1 MMTEK
6 IQALKNTLALKAI
19 EVKMAKKEHISPES
33 LAKLI
38 AAAKDESIGREF
50 MNIAGD
56 FVGYGFGNKEI
67 TKCYS
72 DLFYATEPKAA

>member
-19 EVKMAKKEHISPES
+19 EVKMEKKEHIYPEN

-38 AAAKDESIGREF
+38 ASAKDDSIGREF

-56 FVGYGFGNKEI
+56 FVGRGFPNKEL
-67 TKCYS
+67 TQCYS
-72 DLFYATEPKAA
+72 DLFYDTEPKAA